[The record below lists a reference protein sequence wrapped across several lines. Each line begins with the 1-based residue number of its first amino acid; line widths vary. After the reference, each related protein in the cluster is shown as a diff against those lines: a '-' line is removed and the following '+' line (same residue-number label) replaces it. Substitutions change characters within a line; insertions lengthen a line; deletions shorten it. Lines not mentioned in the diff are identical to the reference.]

1 MVDALDKAV
10 EGGRQLADFIS
21 RLHLQATGQVA
32 FAEGDVFHD
41 PGQHLQRPGDALRG
55 VPDQQQA
62 EQGRTATEQQLQR
75 GALHALGIEF
85 VLQRGDRC
93 QQHVLRH
100 TDQHAPWRGSGN
112 RRQRFK
118 HLDLPGVDKHFW
130 LALTQAVHHFGIV
143 HRLTEAT
150 DVLAVGRN
158 HPTGAD
164 DADLA
169 VAIEQ
174 FTGAGFA
181 VVLQGGE
188 VDIQSHHG
196 NDLAVFQQREGN
208 AGHQFAAAGGLVEIR
223 FQHTGLAGVAGTGVE
238 GVVRCAARPGLGVG
252 KQAFVTDDRLQLA
265 GFALHP
271 IERKATGF
279 VAAQGGL
286 AGEVCV
292 GTVESTGF
300 ENDIKPEQVG
310 LVDQGLVKLG
320 AEFLAQLRASQAALM
335 LQLSQ
340 VQQVAR

>member
-1 MVDALDKAV
+1 MDALDKAV

-32 FAEGDVFHD
+32 VAQGNILHD

-62 EQGRTATEQQLQR
+62 EQGRAATEQQFKR
-75 GALHALGIEF
+75 SALHALGIEF
-85 VLQRGDRC
+85 FLQRSDRC

-158 HPTGAD
+158 HPMGAD

-208 AGHQFAAAGGLVEIR
+208 AGHQFAAAGGFIEIR
-223 FQHTGLAGVAGTGVE
+223 FQHTGLAGVAGAGIE
-238 GVVRCAARPGLGVG
+238 GVVGRAARPRLGVG
-252 KQAFVTDDRLQLA
+252 EQAFVADHRLQFA

-271 IERKATGF
+271 IQGEAPGF
-279 VAAQGGL
+279 VAANVRLMGEGG
-286 AGEVCV
+286 VV
-292 GTVESTGF
+292 TVESTGF